1 MKFTQVSQYLPVLA
15 LVFGYAYPQ
24 TSGNAPSADDPAVQ
38 EHLKRRTALISEE
51 KLQRQGM
58 SNNHYSD
65 SPTQSSYIPG
75 AKSKADH
82 DFRST
87 LSPVAQQAE
96 AIVGAIRQYEIENFW
111 RKPAGIELEDNE
123 RFAGEMFANAKPL
136 IPSTKLWGIVSRMPK
151 GSLLHV
157 HSSAILQF
165 ETIFNILLETEG
177 IVITA
182 SQDVSTVLS
191 AENATLAF
199 SHVSDFA
206 ADPKVANVSI
216 ESPYYV
222 PGTKVP
228 VTYAAE
234 SFSGGRS
241 AFIDFLMTKVAVTRD
256 EVLRHDLG
264 VDEIWRKF
272 QSCFDPAGSTMT
284 YEPVIRKTYQSV
296 FNAWVDDGIT
306 WVELRSGGSA
316 KLVPE
321 GEDTVNPDLDFWI
334 HVLLD
339 ELQKFQA
346 TEKGKGLW
354 GVRIIWADFR
364 GLESSRLLSNM
375 EKAIERKQHFPDLF
389 SGYDVVAQEDLG
401 RTLLDLAPELLWFQN
416 RTQALNI
423 TYPFFF
429 HAGETLGDGNSTDD
443 NLFDAL
449 LFDSRRIGHG
459 FSLYKH
465 PLLLEQYVEKNILVE
480 VCPISNEVL
489 RLSTDILHHPI
500 PAMIAHGVPTA
511 ISNDDPAILG
521 EDSAGLSF
529 DFYQIIQGFDNIGL
543 GGLGALAQNSIRWSN
558 FVDQSQEEWIRD
570 IDLGLNGTGI
580 KAQRLKQWQEK
591 WETYCQWIV
600 EEYADWNATLIVN
613 H

>member
-1 MKFTQVSQYLPVLA
+1 MVILKFTQVSQYLPVLA
-15 LVFGYAYPQ
+15 WFFSYAYSQ
-24 TSGNAPSADDPAVQ
+24 TTDDPAFQ
-38 EHLKRRTALISEE
+38 EHLKRRTELIAEE
-51 KLQRQGM
+51 KLQRQ
-58 SNNHYSD
+58 
-65 SPTQSSYIPG
+65 
-75 AKSKADH
+75 DH

-111 RKPAGIELEDNE
+111 TKPAGIELEDNE

-165 ETIFNILLETEG
+165 ETIFNILLDTSG
-177 IVITA
+177 IVITS
-182 SQDVSTVLS
+182 SQDVSTELS
-191 AENATLAF
+191 AENATIAF
-199 SHVSDFA
+199 SHVTDLA

-228 VTYAAE
+228 IVYAAD
-234 SFSGGRS
+234 SFPGGRP
-241 AFIDFLMTKVAVTRD
+241 AFINFLLSKVAVTRED
-256 EVLRHDLG
+256 VLRHDLG
-264 VDEIWRKF
+264 
-272 QSCFDPAGSTMT
+272 
-284 YEPVIRKTYQSV
+284 TYQSV

-321 GEDTVNPDLDFWI
+321 GQDTIDPDLDFWI

-354 GVRIIWADFR
+354 GVRIIWADYR
-364 GLESSRLLSNM
+364 GLDRSRLMSNM
-375 EKAIERKQHFPDLF
+375 ENAIQRKQNFPELF

-465 PLLLEQYVEKNILVE
+465 PLLLKQYAEKNILVE
-480 VCPISNEVL
+480 VCPVSNEVL

-500 PAMIAHGVPTA
+500 PAMIAHGVATA

-521 EDSAGLSF
+521 EDAAGLSY
-529 DFYQIIQGFDNIGL
+529 DFFQVIQGFDNIGL
-543 GGLGALAQNSIRWSN
+543 GGLGALAQNSVRWSN

-570 IDLGLNGTGI
+570 IELGINGTGI
-580 KAQRLKQWQEK
+580 KAERLKLWQEK
-591 WETYCQWIV
+591 WEAYCQWIV
-600 EEYADWNATLIVN
+600 EEYADWNATLIPG
-613 H
+613 HRL

>member
-1 MKFTQVSQYLPVLA
+1 MVILKFTQVVQCLPVLA
-15 LVFGYAYPQ
+15 SFFGYAHSQ
-24 TSGNAPSADDPAVQ
+24 NAGDPAFK
-38 EHLKRRTALISEE
+38 EHLKRRTELIAQE
-51 KLQRQGM
+51 KLQRQ
-58 SNNHYSD
+58 
-65 SPTQSSYIPG
+65 
-75 AKSKADH
+75 DH

-111 RKPAGIELEDNE
+111 RKPAGVELEDNE

-165 ETIFNILLETEG
+165 ETIFNILLETPG
-177 IVITA
+177 IVITS
-182 SQDVSTVLS
+182 SQDVSTELS
-191 AENATLAF
+191 AENATIAF
-199 SHVSDFA
+199 SHVTDLA
-206 ADPKVANVSI
+206 ADPKAANISI

-228 VTYAAE
+228 ITLAAD
-234 SFSGGRS
+234 SFPGGRP
-241 AFIDFLMTKVAVTRD
+241 AFISFLLSKVAVTRED
-256 EVLRHDLG
+256 VLRHDLG

-272 QSCFDPAGSTMT
+272 QSCFDPAGSALT

-321 GEDTVNPDLDFWI
+321 GEDTANPDLDFWI

-346 TEKGKGLW
+346 TEKGKQLW
-354 GVRIIWADFR
+354 GLRIIWADFR
-364 GLESSRLLSNM
+364 GLDRSRLMSNM
-375 EKAIERKQHFPDLF
+375 GKAIERKQHFPELF

-401 RTLLDLAPELLWFQN
+401 RTLIDLAPELLWFQN

-465 PLLLEQYVEKNILVE
+465 PLLLKQYAEKNILVE
-480 VCPISNEVL
+480 VCPVSNEVL

-500 PAMIAHGVPTA
+500 PAMIAHGVATA

-521 EDSAGLSF
+521 EDAAGLSY
-529 DFYQIIQGFDNIGL
+529 DFFQIIQGFDNIGL
-543 GGLGALAQNSIRWSN
+543 GGLGALAQNSVRWSN
-558 FVDQSQEEWIRD
+558 FVDQSQDEWIRD
-570 IDLGLNGTGI
+570 IELGINGTGI
-580 KAQRLKQWQEK
+580 KADRLKLWQEK
-591 WETYCQWIV
+591 WEAYCQWIV
-600 EEYADWNATLIVN
+600 EEYADWNATLIPGQRL
-613 H
+613 

>member
-1 MKFTQVSQYLPVLA
+1 MVILKFTQVSRYLPVLA
-15 LVFGYAYPQ
+15 LLFRYAYSQ
-24 TSGNAPSADDPAVQ
+24 TTGNGQWADDPAVQ
-38 EHLKRRTALISEE
+38 EHLKRRTELKAEE
-51 KLQRQGM
+51 KLQRQD
-58 SNNHYSD
+58 Y
-65 SPTQSSYIPG
+65 
-75 AKSKADH
+75 

-111 RKPAGIELEDNE
+111 RKPAGLELEDNE
-123 RFAGEMFANAKPL
+123 RFAGEMFASAKPL
-136 IPSTKLWGIVSRMPK
+136 IPSTKLWTIVSRMPK

-165 ETIFNILLETEG
+165 ETIFNILLDTSG

-199 SHVSDFA
+199 SHVNDFT
-206 ADPKVANVSI
+206 ADPKVANISI

-228 VTYAAE
+228 VTYAAD
-234 SFSGGRS
+234 SFSGGRP
-241 AFIDFLMTKVAVTRD
+241 AFINFLMSKVAITRD

-272 QSCFDPAGSTMT
+272 QACFDPAGSAMT

-306 WVELRSGGSA
+306 WVELRSGGSSA

-321 GEDTVNPDLDFWI
+321 GKDTPNPDLDFWI

-339 ELQKFQA
+339 ELHKFQE
-346 TEKGKGLW
+346 TKKGKELW
-354 GVRIIWADFR
+354 GVRIIWADWR
-364 GLESSRLLSNM
+364 GSDRSRLLSNM
-375 EKAIERKQHFPDLF
+375 EKAIERKKHFPDLF

-416 RTQALNI
+416 RTQALNM

-465 PLLLEQYVEKNILVE
+465 PLLLDKYVEKNIMVE

-500 PAMIAHGVPTA
+500 PAMIAHGVATA

-521 EDSAGLSF
+521 EDAAGLSY

-543 GGLGALAQNSIRWSN
+543 GGLGALAQNSVRWSN
-558 FVDQSQEEWIRD
+558 FIDQNPEEWIRD
-570 IDLGLNGTGI
+570 IQLGVNGTGI
-580 KAQRLKQWQEK
+580 KAERLRLWQGK
-591 WETYCQWIV
+591 WEAYCQWIV
-600 EEYADWNATLIVN
+600 EEYADWNATMIS
-613 H
+613 

>member
-1 MKFTQVSQYLPVLA
+1 MVILKLTQVSQYLPVLA
-15 LVFGYAYPQ
+15 LLFGYVYSQ
-24 TSGNAPSADDPAVQ
+24 TTDDPAVQ
-38 EHLKRRTALISEE
+38 EHLKRRTELIAGE
-51 KLQRQGM
+51 KLQRQ
-58 SNNHYSD
+58 
-65 SPTQSSYIPG
+65 
-75 AKSKADH
+75 DH

-87 LSPVAQQAE
+87 LSPVAQQAD

-123 RFAGEMFANAKPL
+123 RFAGEMFVNAKPL
-136 IPSTKLWGIVSRMPK
+136 IPSTKLWAIVSQMPK

-165 ETIFNILLETEG
+165 ETIFNILLNTTG

-182 SQDVSTVLS
+182 SQDVSTELS

-206 ADPKVANVSI
+206 ADAKVANISI
-216 ESPYYV
+216 DSPYYV
-222 PGTKVP
+222 SGTKVP
-228 VTYAAE
+228 AIYAAE
-234 SFSGGRS
+234 SFPGGRS
-241 AFIDFLMTKVAVTRD
+241 AFIAFLMSKVAVTRD

-264 VDEIWRKF
+264 VDVIWRKF
-272 QSCFDPAGSTMT
+272 QACFDPAGSTMT

-321 GEDTVNPDLDFWI
+321 GQDTPNPDLDFWI
-334 HVLLD
+334 RVLLD

-346 TEKGKGLW
+346 TEKGKSLW
-354 GVRIIWADFR
+354 GVRIIWADYR
-364 GLESSRLLSNM
+364 GLDRSHLLSSM
-375 EKAIERKQHFPDLF
+375 ERAIERKQHFPDLF

-416 RTQALNI
+416 RTQALNL

-465 PLLLEQYVEKNILVE
+465 PLLLKQYTEKNIMVE
-480 VCPISNEVL
+480 VCPVSNEVL

-500 PAMIAHGVPTA
+500 PAMIAHGVATA

-521 EDSAGLSF
+521 EDAAGLSY

-543 GGLGALAQNSIRWSN
+543 GGMGALAQNSIRWSN
-558 FVDQSQEEWIRD
+558 FVDQSPEEWIRD
-570 IDLGLNGTGI
+570 IQLGINGTGI
-580 KAQRLKQWQEK
+580 KAERLKLWQEK
-591 WETYCQWIV
+591 WEAYCQWIV
-600 EEYADWNATLIVN
+600 EEYSDWNATLIS
-613 H
+613 HHRL

>member
-1 MKFTQVSQYLPVLA
+1 MFISFFAQVLRHLPLLA
-15 LVFGYAYPQ
+15 LLLGFVSSQETDNSAWAE
-24 TSGNAPSADDPAVQ
+24 NAAIQHHARRRAD
-38 EHLKRRTALISEE
+38 LIAEE
-51 KLQRQGM
+51 KAQRQ
-58 SNNHYSD
+58 
-65 SPTQSSYIPG
+65 
-75 AKSKADH
+75 DH

-96 AIVGAIRQYEIENFW
+96 AIVGAIRQYEIDNFW
-111 RKPAGIELEDNE
+111 RKPADIGLEDNE
-123 RFAGEMFANAKPL
+123 RYAGEMFADAKPL
-136 IPSTKLWGIVSRMPK
+136 IPTTKLWAIVSRMPK

-165 ETIFNILLETEG
+165 ETIFSILLDTPG

-182 SQDVSTVLS
+182 SQDVSTELS

-216 ESPYYV
+216 GSPYYV

-228 VTYAAE
+228 VIYAAD
-234 SFSGGRS
+234 SFSGGRT
-241 AFIDFLMTKVAVTRD
+241 AFIDFLMAKVAVTRE

-272 QSCFDPAGSTMT
+272 QSCFDPLGSAMT

-296 FNAWVDDGIT
+296 FDAWVDDGIM
-306 WVELRSGGSA
+306 WVELRSGGSSA
-316 KLVPE
+316 KLVPD
-321 GEDTVNPDLDFWI
+321 GKDTPDPDLDFWI
-334 HVLLD
+334 RVLLD
-339 ELQKFQA
+339 ELRKFQA
-346 TEKGKGLW
+346 TEKGKAFW
-354 GVRIIWADFR
+354 GIRIIWADWR
-364 GLESSRLLSNM
+364 GADRERLMSNM
-375 EKAIERKQHFPDLF
+375 EKAIERKRNFPDLF

-401 RTLLDLAPELLWFQN
+401 RTLLDMTPELLWFQN
-416 RTQALNI
+416 RTRALNM

-449 LFDSRRIGHG
+449 LLDSRRIGHG

-465 PLLLEQYVEKNILVE
+465 PLLLEEYAKQKIMVE

-489 RLSTDILHHPI
+489 RLATDILHHPI
-500 PAMIAHGVPTA
+500 PAMIAHGVPTS

-521 EDSAGLSF
+521 EDAAGLSY
-529 DFYQIIQGFDNIGL
+529 DFYQVIQGFDNIGL
-543 GGLGALAQNSIRWSN
+543 GGLGALAQNSVRWSN
-558 FVDQSQEEWIRD
+558 FVDQTQQAWIRD
-570 IDLGLNGTGI
+570 IELGVDGI
-580 KAQRLKQWQEK
+580 GVKAERLRIWQDK
-591 WETYCQWIV
+591 WEAYCQRIV
-600 EEYADWNATLIVN
+600 EEYGDWNVTVETRG
-613 H
+613 

>member
-1 MKFTQVSQYLPVLA
+1 MVILKFTQVSQYLPVLA
-15 LVFGYAYPQ
+15 WFFSYAYSQ
-24 TSGNAPSADDPAVQ
+24 TTDDPAFQ
-38 EHLKRRTALISEE
+38 EHLKRRTELIAEE

-58 SNNHYSD
+58 SNNCHSNG
-65 SPTQSSYIPG
+65 SILSSSG
-75 AKSKADH
+75 CKANSKIDH

-111 RKPAGIELEDNE
+111 TKPAGIELEDNE

-165 ETIFNILLETEG
+165 ETIFNILLDTSG
-177 IVITA
+177 IVITS
-182 SQDVSTVLS
+182 SQDVSTELS
-191 AENATLAF
+191 AENATIAF
-199 SHVSDFA
+199 SHVTDLA

-228 VTYAAE
+228 IVYAAD
-234 SFSGGRS
+234 SFPGGRP
-241 AFIDFLMTKVAVTRD
+241 AFINFLLSKVAVTRED
-256 EVLRHDLG
+256 VLRHDLG

-272 QSCFDPAGSTMT
+272 QSCFDPAGSALT

-321 GEDTVNPDLDFWI
+321 GQDTIDPDLDFWI

-354 GVRIIWADFR
+354 GVRIIWADYR
-364 GLESSRLLSNM
+364 GLDRSRLMSSTSQNFLVQID
-375 EKAIERKQHFPDLF
+375 A
-389 SGYDVVAQEDLG
+389 VA
-401 RTLLDLAPELLWFQN
+401 RH
-416 RTQALNI
+416 I
-423 TYPFFF
+423 PF
-429 HAGETLGDGNSTDD
+429 HI
-443 NLFDAL
+443 
-449 LFDSRRIGHG
+449 SR
-459 FSLYKH
+459 Y
-465 PLLLEQYVEKNILVE
+465 
-480 VCPISNEVL
+480 
-489 RLSTDILHHPI
+489 
-500 PAMIAHGVPTA
+500 
-511 ISNDDPAILG
+511 
-521 EDSAGLSF
+521 
-529 DFYQIIQGFDNIGL
+529 
-543 GGLGALAQNSIRWSN
+543 
-558 FVDQSQEEWIRD
+558 
-570 IDLGLNGTGI
+570 
-580 KAQRLKQWQEK
+580 
-591 WETYCQWIV
+591 
-600 EEYADWNATLIVN
+600 
-613 H
+613 

>member
-1 MKFTQVSQYLPVLA
+1 MVVLKLTQISQYLPVLA
-15 LVFGYAYPQ
+15 LLF
-24 TSGNAPSADDPAVQ
+24 GNACSQTASNVQWADNPAVQ
-38 EHLKRRTALISEE
+38 EHLRRRTELIAEE
-51 KLQRQGM
+51 KLQRQ
-58 SNNHYSD
+58 
-65 SPTQSSYIPG
+65 
-75 AKSKADH
+75 DH

-87 LSPVAQQAE
+87 LSPVARQAE
-96 AIVGAIRQYEIENFW
+96 AIVGAIRQYEINNFW

-136 IPSTKLWGIVSRMPK
+136 IPSTKLWEIVSRMPK

-165 ETIFNILLETEG
+165 ETIFNILLDTSG
-177 IVITA
+177 IVVTA
-182 SQDVSTVLS
+182 SQDVSTELS

-199 SHVSDFA
+199 SHVNDLT
-206 ADPKVANVSI
+206 ADSKVANVSI
-216 ESPYYV
+216 ESPYYL

-228 VTYAAE
+228 IAYAAE
-234 SFSGGRS
+234 SFSGGRP
-241 AFIDFLMTKVAVTRD
+241 AFINFLMSKVAVTRD

-272 QSCFDPAGSTMT
+272 QSCFDPAGSALT

-296 FNAWVDDGIT
+296 FNAWVDDGIM
-306 WVELRSGGSA
+306 WVELRSGGSSA

-321 GEDTVNPDLDFWI
+321 GKDTPDPDLDFWI

-339 ELQKFQA
+339 ELHKFQD
-346 TEKGKGLW
+346 TEKGKQLW
-354 GVRIIWADFR
+354 GVRIIWADYR
-364 GLESSRLLSNM
+364 GLDRSRLMSNM
-375 EKAIERKQHFPDLF
+375 EKAIERKKRFPDLF

-401 RTLLDLAPELLWFQN
+401 RTLIDLAPELLWFQN
-416 RTQALNI
+416 RTQSLNM

-465 PLLLEQYVEKNILVE
+465 PLLLEQYTEKKIMVE

-500 PAMIAHGVPTA
+500 PAMIAHGVATA

-521 EDSAGLSF
+521 EDAAGLSY
-529 DFYQIIQGFDNIGL
+529 DFYQVIQGFDNIGL
-543 GGLGALAQNSIRWSN
+543 GGLGALAQNSVRWSN
-558 FVDQSQEEWIRD
+558 YVDQSQEEWIRD
-570 IDLGLNGTGI
+570 IELGVNGTGI
-580 KAQRLKQWQEK
+580 KAERLRLWHEK
-591 WETYCQWIV
+591 WEAYCQWIV
-600 EEYADWNATLIVN
+600 DEYADWNSTQQ
-613 H
+613 

>member
-1 MKFTQVSQYLPVLA
+1 MVVLKFTQVLQYLPVLA
-15 LVFGYAYPQ
+15 LVFGHAYSQ
-24 TSGNAPSADDPAVQ
+24 TSGNEPSADDPAVQ
-38 EHLKRRTALISEE
+38 DHLKRRTELIAQE
-51 KLQRQGM
+51 KLQRQ
-58 SNNHYSD
+58 
-65 SPTQSSYIPG
+65 
-75 AKSKADH
+75 DH

-96 AIVGAIRQYEIENFW
+96 AIVSAIRQYEIDNFW

-165 ETIFNILLETEG
+165 ETIFNILLDTDG
-177 IVITA
+177 IVVEA
-182 SQDVSTVLS
+182 SQDVSTELS

-206 ADPKVANVSI
+206 ADSKIANVSI
-216 ESPYYV
+216 DSPYYV
-222 PGTKVP
+222 SGTKVP
-228 VTYAAE
+228 VQYAAE
-234 SFSGGRS
+234 SFPGGRP
-241 AFIDFLMTKVAVTRD
+241 AFINFLLSKVAITRD

-272 QSCFDPAGSTMT
+272 QSCFDPAGSAMT

-296 FNAWVDDGIT
+296 FNAWVDDGIM
-306 WVELRSGGSA
+306 WVELRSGGSSA

-321 GEDTVNPDLDFWI
+321 GQDTPDPDLDFWI

-364 GLESSRLLSNM
+364 GLDSSHLLSNM

-401 RTLLDLAPELLWFQN
+401 RTLLDLAPELLWFRN
-416 RTQALNI
+416 KTDALNM

-465 PLLLEQYVEKNILVE
+465 PLLLDQYAEKNILVE

-500 PAMIAHGVPTA
+500 PAMIAHGVATA

-521 EDSAGLSF
+521 EDAAGLSY

-543 GGLGALAQNSIRWSN
+543 GGLGALAQNSVRWSN
-558 FVDQSQEEWIRD
+558 FVDQNQDEWIRD
-570 IDLGLNGTGI
+570 IELGVNGTGI
-580 KAQRLKQWQEK
+580 KAERLRLWQEK
-591 WETYCQWIV
+591 WEAYCQWIV
-600 EEYADWNATLIVN
+600 EEYADWNATLTS
-613 H
+613 

>member
-1 MKFTQVSQYLPVLA
+1 MVVLTFARVSHCLPVLA
-15 LVFGYAYPQ
+15 LLFGYACSQ
-24 TSGNAPSADDPAVQ
+24 TTDDPAVQ
-38 EHLKRRTALISEE
+38 EHLKRRTALIAEE
-51 KLQRQGM
+51 KLQRQ
-58 SNNHYSD
+58 
-65 SPTQSSYIPG
+65 
-75 AKSKADH
+75 DH

-96 AIVGAIRQYEIENFW
+96 SIVGAIRQYEIENFW
-111 RKPAGIELEDNE
+111 TKPAGIELEDNE

-136 IPSTKLWGIVSRMPK
+136 IPSTKLWAIVSRMPK

-165 ETIFNILLETEG
+165 ETIFNILLDTAG

-182 SQDVSTVLS
+182 SQDVSTELS

-199 SHVSDFA
+199 SHVTDLA
-206 ADPKVANVSI
+206 ADSKVANVSI
-216 ESPYYV
+216 DSPYYV

-228 VTYAAE
+228 VTFAAE
-234 SFSGGRS
+234 SYPGGRP
-241 AFIDFLMTKVAVTRD
+241 AFIDFLMSKVAVTRAD
-256 EVLRHDLG
+256 VLRHDLG

-272 QSCFDPAGSTMT
+272 QSCFDPAGSAMT

-296 FNAWVDDGIT
+296 FNAWVDDNIM
-306 WVELRSGGSA
+306 WVELRSGGSSA

-321 GEDTVNPDLDFWI
+321 GKDTPDPDLDFWI
-334 HVLLD
+334 HILLD
-339 ELQKFQA
+339 ELQKFQQ
-346 TEKGKGLW
+346 TEKGKKLW
-354 GVRIIWADFR
+354 GVRIIWADYR
-364 GLESSRLLSNM
+364 GLSRSKLLSNM
-375 EKAIERKQHFPDLF
+375 EKAIERKQHFPELF

-416 RTQALNI
+416 KTQSLNM

-465 PLLLEQYVEKNILVE
+465 PLLLEQYAEKNILVE

-500 PAMIAHGVPTA
+500 PAMIAHGVATA

-521 EDSAGLSF
+521 EDAAGLSY
-529 DFYQIIQGFDNIGL
+529 DFFQIIQGFDNIGL
-543 GGLGALAQNSIRWSN
+543 GGLGALAQNSVRWSN
-558 FVDQSQEEWIRD
+558 FVDQGQEDWIRD
-570 IDLGLNGTGI
+570 IQLGVNGTGI
-580 KAQRLKQWQEK
+580 KAERLRLWQEK
-591 WETYCQWIV
+591 WEAYCQWIV
-600 EEYADWNATLIVN
+600 EEYADWNATIISS
-613 H
+613 